1 MNVVEFISH
10 FECSGTPTDT
20 EIIEDLESEIE
31 DGLPRD
37 YREFL
42 EQCNGGRVRG
52 RLNFDAAG
60 KAGTVRIDAV
70 GGGARG
76 LWLTNRHED
85 YWGRIPEQLRWIAS
99 DPGGNQFLIGV
110 DGDARGKIYF
120 WLVEEELDQTPG
132 ASLSERRDIQLIAES
147 FHGFLAGLQQV
158 A

>member
-10 FECSGTPTDT
+10 VECSGAPTDS

-52 RLNFDAAG
+52 TLYFDAEG
-60 KAGTVRIDAV
+60 KAGTVCIDAV
-70 GGGARG
+70 GGGAKG

-85 YWGRIPEQLRWIAS
+85 YWGRIPKKLRWIAS

-132 ASLSERRDIQLIAES
+132 ASLSERGDIQLIAAS
-147 FHGFLAGLQQV
+147 FHGFLAGLRQV